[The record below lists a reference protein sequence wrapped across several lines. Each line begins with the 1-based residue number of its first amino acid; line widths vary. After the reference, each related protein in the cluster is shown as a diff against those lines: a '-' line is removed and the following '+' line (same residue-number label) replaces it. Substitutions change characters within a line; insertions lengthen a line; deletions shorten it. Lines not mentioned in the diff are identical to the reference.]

1 MWILPNLTRLSL
13 NFNKIEKIEH
23 LEMLIGLKEL
33 NLSFNLIERIEN
45 LDTLI
50 HLESLSL
57 YGNKIQKIENLE
69 SLENLMILSIGNNLI
84 NTVEGVSTEMIPTT
98 LLKIMFILYI
108 KASTKATIACAR
120 LRYIRFPTEAKEE

>member
-1 MWILPNLTRLSL
+1 MLT
-13 NFNKIEKIEH
+13 
-23 LEMLIGLKEL
+23 GLKEL

-57 YGNKIQKIENLE
+57 YSNKIQKIENLE

-84 NTVEGVSTEMIPTT
+84 KTVEGVSIYIYNDS
-98 LLKIMFILYI
+98 LNCILHI
-108 KASTKATIACAR
+108 SVSA
-120 LRYIRFPTEAKEE
+120 FFH